1 MRMSDWSSDVCSSD
15 RNDGT
20 QSDFIV
26 QADKFMVAMPGVT
39 PRVIFGV
46 NAAGVLINGDL
57 LMNTGRIISDTG
69 THMTVQ
75 GKGFGT
81 SNQFVKWYGP
91 KMALNLCSEA
101 NAISY
106 EKTNGVASFAG
117 ELNVGG
123 SSGQR
128 LNIKKEGIYLYDSSG
143 NPIVELGEFL

>member
-1 MRMSDWSSDVCSSD
+1 
-15 RNDGT
+15 
-20 QSDFIV
+20 
-26 QADKFMVAMPGVT
+26 MVAMPGVT

-75 GKGFGT
+75 GTGFGT

-106 EKTNGVASFAG
+106 ETTNGVANFAG
-117 ELNVGG
+117 ELHGGG
-123 SSGQR
+123 STGQQER
-128 LNIKKEGIYLYDSSG
+128 RSDVKGRK
-143 NPIVELGEFL
+143 V

>member
-1 MRMSDWSSDVCSSD
+1 
-15 RNDGT
+15 
-20 QSDFIV
+20 
-26 QADKFMVAMPGVT
+26 
-39 PRVIFGV
+39 
-46 NAAGVLINGDL
+46 
-57 LMNTGRIISDTG
+57 MNTGRIISDTG

-143 NPIVELGEFL
+143 NPNVELGEFVRSEERRVGKERGRTGK